1 MTKTFLLE
9 VGLEDMPAG
18 VIANTE
24 KQLIDKTKSFLT
36 EANLTF
42 TEIIGYSTPRRFA
55 VMVKELAKKQPDETL
70 TVRGP
75 AQKIAQDEEGNWT
88 KAAIGFSKGQGG
100 SVDDLI
106 IKEEKGKPYVFI
118 EKFVPGKSAQ
128 EILQGMEQVILDIE
142 FPKNMKWGN
151 FSYHYVRPIHWL
163 VALLD
168 DEIVPFEVFGVPT
181 GRTSQGHR
189 FLGEAV
195 EITIPEEYESLLE
208 KQAVIPKRAERQAM
222 IVEQIQDLCKQHNWI
237 VPTLK
242 SELLEEVTDLVEY
255 PTAFYG
261 HFDKDYLQLPSV
273 VLETSMI
280 DHQRYFPVR
289 DEKDQQALLPYFISI
304 RNGNSEHIENVAR
317 GNEKVLTARL
327 ADAKFFYAEDRKS
340 EIVEFVEKLKNV
352 AYHEQLGTIYDKQNR
367 AVRIVDVLADHFNL
381 SGPEIKELK
390 EIAAIYKFDLV
401 TQIVDE
407 FPTLQGRIGGIYAR
421 EHHLSDN
428 IAHAISEQYLPLSQV
443 DSLPKTI
450 LGKYIALIDKLDT
463 LIQFFSIGM
472 IPTGSN
478 DPHALRRQAVGV
490 VRLILALDV
499 KNLDFTKLM
508 DEIVEVSSLPE
519 NRMDHLDENMRALN
533 DFILARLEQIMKTDY
548 NLSYDIRQAVL
559 AAKNDNLTR
568 MVKAGERL
576 EQHKG
581 KENYKELVESITRIL
596 NITKANG
603 NTGQINE
610 QLLETDSEKE
620 LVKVTTQLSKIFTQ
634 TTDANERYLALEKIH
649 GPITE
654 FFDHNMIMV
663 DQPEIKENRLTLLN
677 NLANITMDFADFSQ
691 LIV

>member
-1 MTKTFLLE
+1 
-9 VGLEDMPAG
+9 
-18 VIANTE
+18 
-24 KQLIDKTKSFLT
+24 
-36 EANLTF
+36 
-42 TEIIGYSTPRRFA
+42 
-55 VMVKELAKKQPDETL
+55 
-70 TVRGP
+70 
-75 AQKIAQDEEGNWT
+75 
-88 KAAIGFSKGQGG
+88 
-100 SVDDLI
+100 
-106 IKEEKGKPYVFI
+106 
-118 EKFVPGKSAQ
+118 
-128 EILQGMEQVILDIE
+128 
-142 FPKNMKWGN
+142 
-151 FSYHYVRPIHWL
+151 
-163 VALLD
+163 
-168 DEIVPFEVFGVPT
+168 
-181 GRTSQGHR
+181 
-189 FLGEAV
+189 
-195 EITIPEEYESLLE
+195 
-208 KQAVIPKRAERQAM
+208 
-222 IVEQIQDLCKQHNWI
+222 
-237 VPTLK
+237 
-242 SELLEEVTDLVEY
+242 
-255 PTAFYG
+255 
-261 HFDKDYLQLPSV
+261 
-273 VLETSMI
+273 
-280 DHQRYFPVR
+280 HQRYFPVR
-289 DEKDQQALLPYFISI
+289 DEKDQQALLPYFISV

-327 ADAKFFYAEDRKS
+327 ADAKFFYAEDQKS

-443 DSLPKTI
+443 DSLPKSI

-499 KNLDFTKLM
+499 KNLDFIKLM
-508 DEIVEVSSLPE
+508 NEVVEVSNLPE
-519 NRMDHLDENMRALN
+519 KRMDQLDENMRALN

-559 AAKNDNLTR
+559 AAKNVNLTR

-596 NITKANG
+596 NITNTNG
-603 NTGQINE
+603 NAGQINE

>member
-18 VIANTE
+18 VVLNTQ
-24 KQLIDKTKSFLT
+24 KQLMDKTRTFLT

-42 TEIIGYSTPRRFA
+42 SEIIGYSSPRRFA
-55 VMVKELAKKQPDETL
+55 VMVKELAEKQPDETL

-75 AQKIAQDEEGNWT
+75 AKKIAQDEEGNWT

-100 SVDDLI
+100 SVEDLI

-128 EILQGMEQVILDIE
+128 EILEGMDEVISNLE
-142 FPKNMKWGN
+142 FPKNMKWSN
-151 FSYHYVRPIHWL
+151 LSYHYVRPIHWL

-168 DEIVPFEVFGVPT
+168 DEVIPFEVFGVTT

-189 FLGEAV
+189 FLGESV
-195 EITIPEEYESLLE
+195 EITVPEKYESLLN
-208 KQAVIPKRAERQAM
+208 KQSVIPDRAERQNM
-222 IVEQIQDLCKQHNWI
+222 IIEQIHGLCKQHNWA
-237 VPTLK
+237 VPALE
-242 SELLEEVTDLVEY
+242 SDLLEEVTDLVEY

-261 HFDKDYLQLPSV
+261 HFDEEYLKLPRV

-289 DEKDQQALLPYFISI
+289 DGKDTQALLPYFISI

-327 ADAKFFYAEDRKS
+327 ADAKFFYAEDQKT
-340 EIVEFVEKLKNV
+340 EIIEFVEKLKNV
-352 AYHEQLGTIYDKQNR
+352 AYHEQLGSIYDKQNR
-367 AVRIVDVLADHFNL
+367 AIKIIDVLADYFAL

-407 FPTLQGRIGGIYAR
+407 FPTLQGTIGGIYAK
-421 EHHLSDN
+421 EHHLSDE
-428 IAHAISEQYLPLSQV
+428 IADAISEQYLPLSQV
-443 DSLPKTI
+443 DPLPSTK

-463 LIQFFSIGM
+463 LIQFFSIGL

-490 VRLILALDV
+490 VRLMLALDV
-499 KNLDFTKLM
+499 KDIDIIHLIDDM
-508 DEIVEVSSLPE
+508 VIASDLPK
-519 NRMDHLDENMRALN
+519 NRTAHLEENMQTLK

-548 NLSYDIRQAVL
+548 HFSYDIRQAVL
-559 AAKNDNLTR
+559 ATKNKNMIR
-568 MVKAGERL
+568 MVEAGERL
-576 EQHKG
+576 EQHKDD
-581 KENYKELVESITRIL
+581 ENYKKLVESITRIL
-596 NITKANG
+596 NITKTNG
-603 NTGQINE
+603 KTGEINE
-610 QLLETDSEKE
+610 QLLKTDSEKE
-620 LVKVTTQLSKIFTQ
+620 LAKVIDQLAEIFNQ
-634 TTDANERYLALEKIH
+634 TLDANKRYTALEKIH
-649 GPITE
+649 EPITE
-654 FFDHNMIMV
+654 FFNHNMVMV